1 MALLPPTLEPSV
13 NSLQKLYRLLVS
25 IINGKVAFGDGVKT
39 NNIDGSWVSVVTPG
53 VANTDF
59 TVNHVLNRVPVG
71 YLVMSKSGA
80 VDVYTGSI
88 AATKTQLT
96 LRATTTGVNVV
107 LFIF

>member
-1 MALLPPTLEPSV
+1 MALLPPTLEPGV
-13 NSLQKLYRLLVS
+13 DNLQKLYRILVS
-25 IINGKVAFGDGVKT
+25 YLNGKIAFGDGVKT

-53 VANTDF
+53 AANTDF

-71 YLVMSKSGA
+71 YLVVSKSAA
-80 VDVYTGSI
+80 VDVYTGSV

-96 LRATTTGVNVV
+96 LRATTTGVNIV